1 MNRLTLS
8 EQTQHPTKRHTVV
21 CVTHPFHCER
31 LIRAGRL
38 IAELSKTSLL
48 VINVS
53 SPDLSEND
61 AKALEYLFQVS
72 KENGAQMTV
81 LYSDEPMRQLTKF
94 IKENKAVNVVTGM
107 AAQQNSPLPDL
118 WRKFTSAHFFTV
130 TEDGSFSEQES
141 AQSSHIA

>member
-8 EQTQHPTKRHTVV
+8 EQTPHPTRRHTVV
-21 CVTHPFHCER
+21 CVTNQFHCER

-72 KENGAQMTV
+72 KENGAEMTV

-94 IKENKAVNVVTGM
+94 IKESKAVNVVTGM

-130 TEDGSFSEQES
+130 MEDGSFSERES
-141 AQSSHIA
+141 DQSFHIA